1 MEFHKKRLLLGSLL
15 IVAGLVL
22 WLLISPGIIALG
34 GERGTFISYLSW
46 LGSGV
51 CMLGVGIVIYGIG
64 YLLSA

>member
-1 MEFHKKRLLLGSLL
+1 MRFGKKRLLFGSLL

-22 WLLISPGIIALG
+22 WLVLSPSIIALG
-34 GERGTFISYLSW
+34 GEKGTFISFLSW
-46 LGSGV
+46 LGLGV